1 MQVTETARE
10 GLKRTLQ
17 VVVGQAELSERFAS
31 RLDEIKDRVE
41 IKGFRRG
48 KVPVAHIKKLY
59 GKSLMQE
66 VMEQTLNET
75 SAQAIKDRNERPAQQ
90 PKVELVDFNEETFEK
105 IASGQGD
112 LAYNMSFEVLP
123 PIPLADLSTL
133 KLEKLVADVDDEALD
148 KALANLAERNTA
160 YDIEEGRAASEGDL
174 VTLDFV
180 GKIDGEAFEG
190 GSAEGQSLVI
200 GKKQFIPGF
209 EEGVTGLKAGD
220 EKVVTATFPAEYP
233 VAALAGKTAEFDVK
247 VKGVSKS
254 RTPAVD
260 EDFAKGVGAESL
272 EQLRGFISE
281 QIKREYDQASR
292 QKLKRE
298 LLDALDAAH
307 TFELPPSLV
316 DFEFNNIWT
325 QLENNLKATNKTFAD
340 EGKTEDEARAEYRKI
355 AERRVRLGL
364 VIGEIGEKNNL
375 QVSQDELRRALV
387 EQARRYPGQ
396 EKQVYEYYEKTP
408 GALAELRAP
417 IFEDKVIDFV
427 IDAAK
432 PTEKKVTRDE
442 LLKAVQEAT
451 EE

>member
-1 MQVTETARE
+1 MT
-10 GLKRTLQ
+10 
-17 VVVGQAELSERFAS
+17 
-31 RLDEIKDRVE
+31 
-41 IKGFRRG
+41 
-48 KVPVAHIKKLY
+48 
-59 GKSLMQE
+59 
-66 VMEQTLNET
+66 
-75 SAQAIKDRNERPAQQ
+75 
-90 PKVELVDFNEETFEK
+90 
-105 IASGQGD
+105 
-112 LAYNMSFEVLP
+112 
-123 PIPLADLSTL
+123 
-133 KLEKLVADVDDEALD
+133 DVDDAALD

-160 YDIEEGRAASEGDL
+160 YDVEEGRAASEGDL
-174 VTLDFV
+174 VTMDFV

-190 GSAEGQSLVI
+190 GTAEGQSLVI

-209 EEGVTGLKAGD
+209 EEGVVGMKAGD
-220 EKVVTATFPAEYP
+220 EKVVSATFPDDYP

-247 VKGVSKS
+247 VKGVSKP

-260 EDFAKGVGAESL
+260 EEFAKGVGAESL

-281 QIKREYDQASR
+281 QIKREYEQASR
-292 QKLKRE
+292 TKLKRE
-298 LLDALDAAH
+298 ILDALDAAH
-307 TFELPPSLV
+307 AFELPPSLV
-316 DFEFNNIWT
+316 DFEFDNIWT

-340 EGKTEDEARAEYRKI
+340 EGKTEEEARAEYRKL

-387 EQARRYPGQ
+387 EQARRYPGR

-442 LLKAVQEAT
+442 LQKAVEEAT

>member
-17 VVVGQAELSERFAS
+17 VVVGKAELSERFAS

-209 EEGVTGLKAGD
+209 EEGVTGMKAGD